1 MTIVN
6 LSTALAPNI
15 ATGIASGTLKI
26 SGVVVT
32 NASTKQV
39 VKWAP
44 ALLQNAA
51 PLCTRLGP
59 AAPIGLAVVATIG
72 LGALG
77 YWAWQTIRNVK
88 AENAALRTE
97 NADLK
102 TENADLIADNAS
114 LQPVLGRWV
123 LQDFMDSITASPGRG
138 PAKEGALAQLGEEPA
153 QRDPAPV
160 SGASS

>member
-6 LSTALAPNI
+6 LSTALPPNI

-32 NASTKQV
+32 NASTNQIV
-39 VKWAP
+39 QWAP
-44 ALLQNAA
+44 TLLRNAA
-51 PLCTRLGP
+51 PLCARLGP

-102 TENADLIADNAS
+102 TDNAS
-114 LQPVLGRWV
+114 LQPVSGRWV
-123 LQDFMDSITASPGRG
+123 LQEFMDSITASPGRS
-138 PAKEGALAQLGEEPA
+138 PTIERALAKLREERA
-153 QRDPAPV
+153 QRDPATV
-160 SGASS
+160 SGTSS